1 MENTHLAEGDSSE
14 NEVKI
19 NLHMLRPLVLDGVRR
34 EIYRT
39 DVVTID
45 KGGLGRW
52 LMEFL
57 KELAKP
63 RCFGDAVC
71 DGAIFGFGARTR
83 YCGLTFGRP
92 GDHVLPKIN
101 TKPGSGS
108 PCVGKTGP
116 VSIRVGNKIQR
127 GVFV

>member
-1 MENTHLAEGDSSE
+1 M
-14 NEVKI
+14 KI
-19 NLHMLRPLVLDGVRR
+19 YLDVFGALVLDRIAGEVRS
-34 EIYRT
+34 T

-71 DGAIFGFGARTR
+71 DGAIFGFGA
-83 YCGLTFGRP
+83 
-92 GDHVLPKIN
+92 
-101 TKPGSGS
+101 
-108 PCVGKTGP
+108 
-116 VSIRVGNKIQR
+116 
-127 GVFV
+127 